1 MCIYFHFDNVR
12 TIDYHSNILNEATTL
27 TDNTP
32 FSDHRFT
39 PRVRRRKTVQLKAM
53 QVNGWPRCGLC
64 GCLGKPGREHSN
76 SKNQQQDYG
85 MGKHLTFN
93 KVLKYNHEN

>member
-1 MCIYFHFDNVR
+1 
-12 TIDYHSNILNEATTL
+12 
-27 TDNTP
+27 
-32 FSDHRFT
+32 
-39 PRVRRRKTVQLKAM
+39 M
-53 QVNGWPRCGLC
+53 QVNGWPRCGVC